1 MIDRDIFVL
10 NEEFQR
16 GNFSILSL
24 LTEEEQV
31 EVMQKWSKDTWD
43 KFRMQNTVYEEDVFG
58 AILKLIDNDEQ

>member
-1 MIDRDIFVL
+1 MIARDIFVL

-16 GNFSILSL
+16 GNFPRLAL
-24 LTEEEQV
+24 FTGEEQV

-43 KFRMQNTVYEEDVFG
+43 KFRKQNTVYEEDVFG

>member
-10 NEEFQR
+10 NEEIQR
-16 GNFSILSL
+16 GNFSRLSL

>member
-16 GNFSILSL
+16 GNFSRLYL